1 MFVFYPGNHGNT
13 ATTLFQTEVPKNDE
27 SKSIAYLF
35 FEFYAQYLD
44 AKRRTPHEF
53 IHQRLLRVYR
63 DLKTIYSSRE
73 SSHLDR

>member
-1 MFVFYPGNHGNT
+1 MLVFYPGNHGNT
-13 ATTLFQTEVPKNDE
+13 AETLFETEVPKNDE

-44 AKRRTPHEF
+44 ANRHTLHECKC
-53 IHQRLLRVYR
+53 QRLLHVYP
-63 DLKTIYSSRE
+63 DLNTVSSSRE